1 MGDDDAP
8 TRMVAMQGGGAHG
21 KSPARKVPRPRP
33 FIKRR
38 SLVGGSA
45 GAGDSTPRVLVPGD
59 TKDKDMAA
67 SFLQYWY
74 LSLFSPPGPSHQTDH
89 VVVVVVVVP
98 CASVRSRILPTVFY
112 TAARRESRTT
122 PSPNLPG
129 HNGHEHD
136 LKWLT
141 STNTHRCRRKDSA
154 KPLSASAMSISSPP
168 TSPLALAPSTTPM
181 RGGVKSSSSPDYFVG
196 SSRIPT
202 DIHHFKSDL
211 DPTEWKPKLP
221 YRASGASEAFLYLSR
236 FHDTMIAGDTADRD
250 NHPLHQNMRH
260 KSTTSL
266 STLPTTATT
275 TPSLG
280 NTPTTTA
287 STSFDS
293 RYEYDFSFNLRP
305 LPPRQNP
312 MYSASTSQ
320 VKGIDLVT
328 PHIPPPAIAT
338 TAAAA
343 TATTN
348 GGGGAAAAVEVH
360 VAAASSSSV
369 PSSMSISASTGYNY
383 TYNQDFVLGKKNV
396 VVRGNTPCAVNGD
409 GLGALFAQEK

>member
-67 SFLQYWY
+67 SFLQYCAMCERQI
-74 LSLFSPPGPSHQTDH
+74 SHPSN
-89 VVVVVVVVP
+89 
-98 CASVRSRILPTVFY
+98 SILY
-112 TAARRESRTT
+112 CSEA
-122 PSPNLPG
+122 
-129 HNGHEHD
+129 
-136 LKWLT
+136 
-141 STNTHRCRRKDSA
+141 CRRKDSA